1 MCFKMEGYS
10 FYTWWYFWLES
21 YTSIWISIPQ
31 SDDVKQTKKTPKLLI
46 KCFVSYKE
54 WHVPIKKNHN
64 TSISSATRYTESR
77 KKVHE
82 ASSISDRLELKRGC
96 VRERLSVSHTTGS
109 QMGFCAAER
118 VNKLFLFS
126 VQTELKLS
134 QKLQHGNKLYLIT
147 TTINKPKKKK
157 ISFTK
162 KKGAFSRD
170 LRRVQMG
177 KESRLD

>member
-1 MCFKMEGYS
+1 MTCAN
-10 FYTWWYFWLES
+10 
-21 YTSIWISIPQ
+21 Q
-31 SDDVKQTKKTPKLLI
+31 
-46 KCFVSYKE
+46 
-54 WHVPIKKNHN
+54 KKNHN

-134 QKLQHGNKLYLIT
+134 QKLQHGNELYLVT
-147 TTINKPKKKK
+147 TTINKPKKK

>member
-1 MCFKMEGYS
+1 MC
-10 FYTWWYFWLES
+10 
-21 YTSIWISIPQ
+21 Q
-31 SDDVKQTKKTPKLLI
+31 S
-46 KCFVSYKE
+46 
-54 WHVPIKKNHN
+54 KKNHN

-134 QKLQHGNKLYLIT
+134 QKLQRGNELYLIT

-157 ISFTK
+157 SLSQK
-162 KKGAFSRD
+162 KKRCIQPWFKTCTNGKGIAVGLMTARIDMAELKSVKLKRMQKKKKKPSR
-170 LRRVQMG
+170 
-177 KESRLD
+177 ET

>member
-1 MCFKMEGYS
+1 MC
-10 FYTWWYFWLES
+10 
-21 YTSIWISIPQ
+21 Q
-31 SDDVKQTKKTPKLLI
+31 S
-46 KCFVSYKE
+46 
-54 WHVPIKKNHN
+54 KKNHN

-134 QKLQHGNKLYLIT
+134 QKLQHGNELYLVT

-162 KKGAFSRD
+162 KRCIQPWFKTCTNGKGIAVGLMTARIDMAELKSVNLKRMQKKKKPLTRD
-170 LRRVQMG
+170 VKRKTSWYKMISERKQN
-177 KESRLD
+177 K